1 VDEIR
6 EKGVLK
12 KGYIITIEE
21 YSGFGMVN
29 VFVDGKVYHL
39 DKLIMDE
46 KFKLVMKDFLFRYKF
61 GEDFTVKGIL
71 VDVYLYNDRI
81 SIDLNSVNVEEL

>member
-1 VDEIR
+1 MDERR

-46 KFKLVMKDFLFRYKF
+46 KFKLVMKDF
-61 GEDFTVKGIL
+61 
-71 VDVYLYNDRI
+71 
-81 SIDLNSVNVEEL
+81 